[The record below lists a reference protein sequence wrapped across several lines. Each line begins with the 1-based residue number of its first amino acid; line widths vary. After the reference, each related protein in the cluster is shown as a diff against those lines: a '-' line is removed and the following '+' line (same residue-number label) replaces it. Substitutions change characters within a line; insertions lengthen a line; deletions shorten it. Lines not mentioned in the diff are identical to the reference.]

1 MGVQFDEDNFGRKTY
16 TSYASSQVEASEAKG
31 MAKWLINNGLAKD
44 SMSANILLIIG
55 ALIVFFLAIYFFKYG
70 LALPG
75 AQEVPVPLGP
85 VPILE

>member
-16 TSYASSQVEASEAKG
+16 SNYSAEQSSTGDATG

-44 SMSANILLIIG
+44 VISANILLIIA
-55 ALIVFFLAIYFFKYG
+55 ALFVFAFAIYCFKYG

-75 AQEVPVPLGP
+75 SQEVPQVLGP
-85 VPILE
+85 APILE